1 MSKKAIII
9 GAGPAGLTA
18 AYEFLTRSDIIPVV
32 LEKSGDIGGIS
43 KTINY
48 KGNRMDIGGHRFFS
62 KSDRVMKWW
71 LNILP
76 VETGGES
83 AHTITYQNKS
93 RVVYHDENGI
103 SKDPDKVMLVRPRLS
118 RIYFLRKF
126 FSYPVQLSID
136 TLMKLGV
143 FRTIAIL
150 FSYLKAQIWPNKPEQ
165 TLEDFMINRFGKVL
179 YGLFFKDYTE
189 KVWGVPCNEIPAEW
203 GAQRI
208 KGVSITKAIEHAI
221 KSLKP
226 KKASG
231 DVSQKD
237 TETSLI
243 EQFFYPKLGPGQ
255 LWEEVATKVEAM
267 GGTILMHQE
276 VVKVEVD
283 GDQATS
289 ITIRN
294 SKTGETQEIA
304 GDYFFS
310 TMPVKELIAAIGEQV
325 PENVQYIAKNLQYR
339 DFITVGLLLNNMSY
353 PDKHTGEIKKLVL
366 KDTWIYIQER
376 DVKVGRLQIFNN
388 WSPYLV
394 ADPNT
399 TWVGMEFFCNDT
411 DDFWKLP
418 DEEIKAI
425 AIKELEKIGLCTA
438 ENVID
443 GTVLRVEKTY
453 PAYFGAYEHF
463 GEIRAYVDEIKNLYL
478 VGRNG
483 MHKYNNADHSMLT
496 AITAVDNILNGVEDK
511 ENIWAINTEQ
521 DYHEEKKHD
530 DNGDGGHTGNGAVKE
545 DAEITPEVV
554 ETSESKKKTQLHPL
568 VNFSLSGKGRI
579 WLWTAI
585 ISMIVCFLGFKYLY
599 PHPDFSNDSY
609 NYIGIA
615 AINENV
621 SVRPVGYSKFLRL
634 ISVFSTSDVVT
645 TGIQYLLLEL
655 SAFYLFISLLYW
667 IRMPKAV
674 AVLLFLFLIV
684 NPATLYMA
692 NYISADGVFSALSLM
707 WITNLFWILIRPG
720 KWDPWISLVLL
731 FVILWFRYNALYYP
745 FVATFIFMI
754 SPYGYKRKLLS
765 VGGTLFVTG
774 LVYFMVTSAYQK
786 KLHISTFSPF
796 GGWQLANNALQM
808 YAYKTG
814 AHTPMPTVET
824 QKVEAIAQRYFD
836 TISPMMKYP
845 PLIATDYMWNESGP
859 LKLYWYQY
867 IKDHHEKDSIK
878 AWYTIGSILG
888 EYGQTLIKKYPIDFF
903 NHFIKPNSKGFI
915 NPPLEAFTTYN
926 LGMDSAKADGKLWF
940 DYKVNKVT
948 SVFNKYQEHLLQP
961 FAAVFGICNLL
972 LLCFFPW
979 GIIKSW
985 KSKLPTA
992 LRKIMIATYC
1002 ILLGNFAFSI
1012 VSAPVVFRYQYFPLL
1027 LSFSLCLIMLNAAIS
1042 GLRFK
1047 K

>member
-76 VETGGES
+76 VVTGGES

-93 RVVYHDENGI
+93 RVVYHEENGI
-103 SKDPDKVMLVRPRLS
+103 TTDPDKVMLVRPRLS

-143 FRTIAIL
+143 FRTIGIL
-150 FSYLKAQIWPNKPEQ
+150 FSYLKAQIWPNKPEL
-165 TLEDFMINRFGKVL
+165 TLEDFMINRFGKIL

-208 KGVSITKAIEHAI
+208 KGVSITKAIQHAV

-255 LWEEVATKVEAM
+255 LWEEVAAKVKVL
-267 GGTILMHQE
+267 GGEILMHQE
-276 VVKVEVD
+276 VVKVDVE
-283 GDQATS
+283 GDQAKA

-294 SKTGETQEIA
+294 SKTGETQVIE

-325 PENVQYIAKNLQYR
+325 PENVQYIASNLQYR

-353 PDKHTGEIKKLVL
+353 ADKSTGEIKRLEL

-394 ADPNT
+394 ADPKT

-418 DEEIKAI
+418 DEKIKAI
-425 AIKELEKIGLCTA
+425 AIKELHKIGLATE

-453 PAYFGAYEHF
+453 PAYFGAYERF
-463 GEIRAYVDEIKNLYL
+463 SEIRTYVDGIKNLYL

-496 AITAVDNILNGVEDK
+496 AITAVDNILNGIEDK
-511 ENIWAINTEQ
+511 DNIWAINTEQ
-521 DYHEEKKHD
+521 DYHEEKKND
-530 DNGDGGHTGNGAVKE
+530 DSNGERGVKVE
-545 DAEITPEVV
+545 PTPEVV
-554 ETSESKKKTQLHPL
+554 ETSESKKK
-568 VNFSLSGKGRI
+568 LS
-579 WLWTAI
+579 
-585 ISMIVCFLGFKYLY
+585 Y
-599 PHPDFSNDSY
+599 
-609 NYIGIA
+609 
-615 AINENV
+615 
-621 SVRPVGYSKFLRL
+621 
-634 ISVFSTSDVVT
+634 
-645 TGIQYLLLEL
+645 
-655 SAFYLFISLLYW
+655 
-667 IRMPKAV
+667 
-674 AVLLFLFLIV
+674 
-684 NPATLYMA
+684 
-692 NYISADGVFSALSLM
+692 
-707 WITNLFWILIRPG
+707 
-720 KWDPWISLVLL
+720 
-731 FVILWFRYNALYYP
+731 
-745 FVATFIFMI
+745 
-754 SPYGYKRKLLS
+754 
-765 VGGTLFVTG
+765 
-774 LVYFMVTSAYQK
+774 
-786 KLHISTFSPF
+786 
-796 GGWQLANNALQM
+796 
-808 YAYKTG
+808 
-814 AHTPMPTVET
+814 TP
-824 QKVEAIAQRYFD
+824 
-836 TISPMMKYP
+836 
-845 PLIATDYMWNESGP
+845 
-859 LKLYWYQY
+859 
-867 IKDHHEKDSIK
+867 
-878 AWYTIGSILG
+878 
-888 EYGQTLIKKYPIDFF
+888 
-903 NHFIKPNSKGFI
+903 
-915 NPPLEAFTTYN
+915 
-926 LGMDSAKADGKLWF
+926 
-940 DYKVNKVT
+940 
-948 SVFNKYQEHLLQP
+948 
-961 FAAVFGICNLL
+961 
-972 LLCFFPW
+972 
-979 GIIKSW
+979 
-985 KSKLPTA
+985 
-992 LRKIMIATYC
+992 
-1002 ILLGNFAFSI
+1002 
-1012 VSAPVVFRYQYFPLL
+1012 
-1027 LSFSLCLIMLNAAIS
+1027 
-1042 GLRFK
+1042 
-1047 K
+1047 

>member
-18 AYEFLTRSDIIPVV
+18 AYEFLTRSNIIPIV

-93 RVVYHDENGI
+93 RVVYHEDGGI
-103 SKDPDKVMLVRPRLS
+103 ANDPDKVMLVRPRLS

-143 FRTIAIL
+143 FRTIGIL
-150 FSYLKAQIWPNKPEQ
+150 FSYIKAQIWPNKPEL

-226 KKASG
+226 KKTSG
-231 DVSQKD
+231 DVAQKD

-255 LWEEVATKVEAM
+255 LWEEVATRVQAM
-267 GGTILMHQE
+267 GGEILMHQE
-276 VVKVEVD
+276 VIKVEVD
-283 GDQATS
+283 GDQAKS

-294 SKTGETQEIA
+294 SKTGETQVIE

-325 PENVQYIAKNLQYR
+325 PENVQYIARNLQYR
-339 DFITVGLLLNNMSY
+339 DFITVGLLLNNMSS
-353 PDKHTGEIKKLVL
+353 PDKHTGEIKRLEL

-394 ADPNT
+394 ADPHT
-399 TWVGMEFFCNDT
+399 TWVGMEFFCNET

-425 AIKELEKIGLCTA
+425 AIMELEKIGLATA
-438 ENVID
+438 ANVID

-463 GEIRAYVDEIKNLYL
+463 GEIRTYVDEIKNLYL

-496 AITAVDNILNGVEDK
+496 AITAVDNILNGIDDK

-521 DYHEEKKHD
+521 DYHEEKKND
-530 DNGDGGHTGNGAVKE
+530 DNIDGGLKEEAV
-545 DAEITPEVV
+545 PEVA
-554 ETSESKKKTQLHPL
+554 ETSESKKKTELHPL
-568 VNFSLSGKGRI
+568 VKFSLYGKGKV
-579 WLWTAI
+579 WLWAAI
-585 ISMIVCFLGFKYLY
+585 ASMILCFLGFKFLY

-609 NYIGIA
+609 SYIAIA
-615 AINENV
+615 AVNANAGI
-621 SVRPVGYSKFLRL
+621 RPIGYSKFLRL
-634 ISVFSTSDVVT
+634 VSVFSTSDLAT
-645 TGIQYLLLEL
+645 TGVQYLLIEL

-667 IRMPKAV
+667 IRMRKII
-674 AVLLFLFLIV
+674 AVLLFLFLVV
-684 NPATLYMA
+684 NPASLFMA

-707 WITNLFWILIRPG
+707 WLTNLFWIMLRPG
-720 KWDPWISLVLL
+720 KWDLWISLALL
-731 FVILWFRYNALYYP
+731 FFILWFRYNALYYP

-754 SPYGYKRKLLS
+754 APYGKKRKVLS
-765 VGGTLFVTG
+765 IVST
-774 LVYFMVTSAYQK
+774 FMVTALVYLLVTNTNER
-786 KLHISTFSPF
+786 KLHVSNFSPF

-824 QKVEAIAQRYFD
+824 QKIELITQRYFD
-836 TISPMMKYP
+836 TISPRMKYP

-859 LKLYWYQY
+859 LRLYWYQY
-867 IKDHHEKDSIK
+867 IREHHVKDSMM
-878 AWYTIGSILG
+878 AWYAIGPVLA
-888 EYGQTLIKKYPIDFF
+888 EYGGTLIKKYPRDFF
-903 NHFIKPNSKGFI
+903 KHFIKPNSKGFM
-915 NPPLEAFTTYN
+915 NPPLEVFWQYN
-926 LGMDSAKADGKLWF
+926 LGMDSAKLDAKLWF
-940 DYKVNKVT
+940 DYKVNKVQ
-948 SVFNKYQEHLLQP
+948 SVFDKYQVNLLRP
-961 FAAVFGICNLL
+961 FGVLFGICNVL
-972 LLCFFPW
+972 LLCLAPW
-979 GIIKSW
+979 GITKLL
-985 KSKLPTA
+985 KSKLPA
-992 LRKIMIATYC
+992 AFWKIMTGAYC
-1002 ILLGNFAFSI
+1002 FLLANFLFS
-1012 VSAPVVFRYQYFPLL
+1012 VLSAPVVFRYQYFPLL
-1027 LSFSLCLIMLNAAIS
+1027 LSFSLCLIMVNAAIS
-1042 GLRFK
+1042 GFRFK
-1047 K
+1047 KISNGVDK